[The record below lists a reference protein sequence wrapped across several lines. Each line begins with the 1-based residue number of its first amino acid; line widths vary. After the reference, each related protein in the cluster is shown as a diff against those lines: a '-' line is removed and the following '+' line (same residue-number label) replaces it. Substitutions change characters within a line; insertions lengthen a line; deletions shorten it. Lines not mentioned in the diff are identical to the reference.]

1 MRVKYNEHSDFVL
14 ARSAREVEQVRGGF
28 LRDARRDAWSAP
40 DAFARD
46 HAQHLL
52 CDGFALN
59 QEALYIILA
68 I

>member
-1 MRVKYNEHSDFVL
+1 MRVKYNEHIDFVL
-14 ARSAREVEQVRGGF
+14 TRSAREVEQVRGGF

-52 CDGFALN
+52 
-59 QEALYIILA
+59 
-68 I
+68 